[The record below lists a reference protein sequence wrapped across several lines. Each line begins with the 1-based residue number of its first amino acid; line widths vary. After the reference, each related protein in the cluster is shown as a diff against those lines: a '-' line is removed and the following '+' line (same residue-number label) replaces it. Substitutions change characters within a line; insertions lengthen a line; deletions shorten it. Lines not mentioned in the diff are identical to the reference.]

1 MKIPFTLFT
10 VLVQFTSVRMQ
21 LRQNLQKNCFWH
33 SCLPSF
39 KAKDMSVSNSVC
51 IGDVKF
57 SCGFSL
63 TGRKLL
69 VDGIKYMVAIQHYLC
84 NAGKQGDVSFLY
96 GIICVPFQSFS
107 SVCIYIWMFNVSMK
121 FVIAVCIFI
130 CFIFDV
136 SYNYSWYLEVRS
148 GINSLIHCIWYNNL

>member
-21 LRQNLQKNCFWH
+21 LRQNMQKNCFWH

-39 KAKDMSVSNSVC
+39 KAKGMSVSNSVC

-63 TGRKLL
+63 TGRRLL
-69 VDGIKYMVAIQHYLC
+69 VDRIKYMVAIQHYLC

-107 SVCIYIWMFNVSMK
+107 SVCIYIWTFNVSLK
-121 FVIAVCIFI
+121 FVMAVCIFI
-130 CFIFDV
+130 CFIFYV
-136 SYNYSWYLEVRS
+136 SHHYSWYLEVRS
-148 GINSLIHCIWYNNL
+148 GINRLIHCIWYNNL

>member
-1 MKIPFTLFT
+1 
-10 VLVQFTSVRMQ
+10 
-21 LRQNLQKNCFWH
+21 
-33 SCLPSF
+33 
-39 KAKDMSVSNSVC
+39 MSVSNSVC

-107 SVCIYIWMFNVSMK
+107 SVCIYI
-121 FVIAVCIFI
+121 
-130 CFIFDV
+130 
-136 SYNYSWYLEVRS
+136 
-148 GINSLIHCIWYNNL
+148 